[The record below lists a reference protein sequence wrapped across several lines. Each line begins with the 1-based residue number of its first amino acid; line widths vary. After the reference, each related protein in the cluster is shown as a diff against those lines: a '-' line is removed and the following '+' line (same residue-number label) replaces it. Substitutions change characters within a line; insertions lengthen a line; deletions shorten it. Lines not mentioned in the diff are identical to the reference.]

1 MLKTEELS
9 NENSDDSWWNEIINI
24 SQKKEESKIDNI
36 SNWISNENNES
47 KIEILNTEDLPIK
60 RKIDKQGFAKERRK
74 DLNVPFDQNL
84 FIPTTDLIL
93 DDIVWERKSKVF
105 QNKEQKDKM
114 MNRKDDFPQ
123 FLVWDQSELKSVPT
137 SSI

>member
-24 SQKKEESKIDNI
+24 SQKKEESKIANI